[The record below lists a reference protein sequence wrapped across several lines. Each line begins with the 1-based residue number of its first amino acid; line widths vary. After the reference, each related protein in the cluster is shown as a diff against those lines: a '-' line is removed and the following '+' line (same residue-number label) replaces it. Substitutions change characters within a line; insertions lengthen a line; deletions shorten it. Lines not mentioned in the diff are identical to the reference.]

1 MTSRELIRWSR
12 LHERRA
18 GGARPRLLALALG
31 AAFAGWVYWRQTASP
46 IAASHAWLAGTLV
59 AFALAFLRVPFL
71 MYWRA
76 DASLLAQ
83 LPIEGEALFDAA
95 LWRCIAAA
103 RTATAITVIGAL
115 PMIDVAPEFAA
126 RHAALAA
133 ALGLGAALLLPAVV
147 VWSASLVATSQDA
160 TAARTIHLATALATG
175 NPVRAARPA
184 PIAASTTLGAVPG
197 FAATAILVP
206 VLIISPW
213 LVGEP
218 TRLPALAVLGALA
231 LASLAG
237 IALVRATSARVMAT
251 ILRDVSALDRQRLAT
266 LEIRPATPLERA
278 IGKLLGDGALP
289 YDKTARLVRR
299 RYPMAFALGALAFL
313 VLGIVG
319 LARPADPAP
328 WLAATFASAAV
339 YAVTLAG
346 RLGRPPIEL
355 PRLAATLPIAPAANR
370 RARRAW
376 IVGWWTTF
384 VVAPGLFAVLRTDPT
399 TGLALLGAGTLLAL
413 VA

>member
-1 MTSRELIRWSR
+1 VTSRELIRWSR

-18 GGARPRLLALALG
+18 SGARPILLALALG

-71 MYWRA
+71 MYWRP

-83 LPIEGEALFDAA
+83 LPIEGAALFDAA

-103 RTATAITVIGAL
+103 RTTTAITVLGAL
-115 PMIDVAPEFAA
+115 PMIAVAPELAA
-126 RHAALAA
+126 RHAAIAA
-133 ALGLGAALLLPAVV
+133 ALGLGAAFLLPAVV
-147 VWSASLVATSQDA
+147 VWSASLVATSQSG
-160 TAARTIHLATALATG
+160 TAARTVHVATALATG
-175 NPVRAARPA
+175 SARRAVSSAPV
-184 PIAASTTLGAVPG
+184 AASTTLGAVPG
-197 FAATAILVP
+197 FAATAIIVP
-206 VLIISPW
+206 TLIISPW

-218 TRLPALAVLGALA
+218 TKLPAVASLVALAV
-231 LASLAG
+231 ASIAG
-237 IALVRATSARVMAT
+237 IALVRATSARIMAT

-266 LEIRPATPLERA
+266 LEIRPITPLERA
-278 IGKLLGDGALP
+278 IARLVGDGALP
-289 YDKTARLVRR
+289 YDRIARLVRR

-328 WLAATFASAAV
+328 WLAATLASAAA

-346 RLGRPPIEL
+346 RLGRPPVEL
-355 PRLAATLPIAPAANR
+355 PRLAATLPIAPAAQR

-376 IVGWWTTF
+376 LVGWWTIF
-384 VVAPGLFAVLRTDPT
+384 VLLPGLFAALRTDPA
-399 TGLALLGAGTLLAL
+399 TGLALLGAGTLLVL
-413 VA
+413 VV